1 MKEFL
6 FYTDNERITNIYIKD
21 YEFGTLFSI

>member
-6 FYTDNERITNIYIKD
+6 FYTDNEYFTNIYIKD